1 MLGGGGGSRA
11 ERGDGR
17 ETPHTH
23 GTRWPERQQHPE
35 LSGVPPR
42 PRSPPAGED
51 LLPGGP
57 QTRGSK
63 AAVAGGRG
71 GPRAGLGARGR
82 GARGGRAHDAESV
95 AAAAAAEAPR
105 GPGGPTRTGG
115 RLGRAPWRGSR
126 VQATRRGRPRRSDPV
141 TYKIKIK
148 FG

>member
-1 MLGGGGGSRA
+1 MRACVRPLPGKGVAGSSRSQWPRRAGGGAHAYCHLGLRAGGGGGWGRGAGRNAAELLPPQPPPPQRRGHVVWCVGRGGGGGGSRA

-63 AAVAGGRG
+63 AAVAGG
-71 GPRAGLGARGR
+71 
-82 GARGGRAHDAESV
+82 
-95 AAAAAAEAPR
+95 
-105 GPGGPTRTGG
+105 
-115 RLGRAPWRGSR
+115 
-126 VQATRRGRPRRSDPV
+126 
-141 TYKIKIK
+141 
-148 FG
+148 